1 MSITV
6 RDLLKLPALKQ
17 SRLVAGAGGLDRI
30 VSSISVLETVDL
42 DMLPSTIFQN
52 NQPNT
57 GEIVITGFLNCTDN
71 EKLQCALVQRLSDEG
86 EVGIILYYVGLC
98 VPKVGEKLKALC
110 DALDFVLIC
119 MPEGTLSFRY
129 SEVIYDVME
138 AVICDRMEEH
148 MHFTNEL
155 LGEISR
161 MPRRCYSVDTMLQLI
176 SKRLHVFMLLADK
189 NFRVLNSVSWPAG
202 ADNPLESM
210 LELGWEL
217 PSPGWEP
224 YSPEPESF
232 LYRLPLFSSGERQM
246 ELMLLKTGNPLRRET
261 ASEVVDL
268 VQLAV
273 NLWNSNHDAVEV
285 TELIR
290 AMVQDEPLKLRG
302 LASIFGVNTAALH
315 VMGILRPQSLWDS
328 AAADQ
333 VKCGLREILAA
344 HFDAVVVGTY
354 EGAVMFFTSPFPS
367 LAEEQQ
373 ITGYILGLLDHLALH
388 ATLTWCTQLDNTTQV
403 AKCYELHQAFLNDAR
418 NIYPTQRVFHR
429 HELEFAQRCRNLIS
443 QGEDALQLYLRIL
456 DQISQK
462 TEGDDFIE
470 TLSVFLLDTDSSL
483 TETSRRM
490 YLHKNTI
497 KYRIRRCS
505 DLVGYRIGTL
515 PETIPLYTALAVRR
529 MLA

>member
-1 MSITV
+1 MSITA

-17 SRLVAGAGGLDRI
+17 SKLVAGAGGLDRI
-30 VSSISVLETVDL
+30 VSSISVLETVEL
-42 DMLPSTIFQN
+42 DMLPSIIFQN
-52 NQPNT
+52 DQPNT
-57 GEIVITGFLNCTDN
+57 GEIVITGFLNCADD
-71 EKLQCALVQRLSDEG
+71 EALQCALVQRLSDVG

-138 AVICDRMEEH
+138 AVICDRMEY

-161 MPRRCYSVDTMLQLI
+161 MPRHRYSVDTMLQLI
-176 SKRLHVFMLLADK
+176 SKRLHVFMLLTDRS
-189 NFRVLNSVSWPAG
+189 FRVLNSVSWPAD
-202 ADNPLESM
+202 ADNPLEAL
-210 LELGWEL
+210 LERGREL
-217 PSPGWEP
+217 PPPGWEP
-224 YSPEPESF
+224 YSPEPGSF
-232 LYRLPLFSSGERQM
+232 LYRLPLFSSGEKRM
-246 ELMLLKTGNPLRRET
+246 ELLLLKAGNPLRRET

-290 AMVQDEPLKLRG
+290 AIVQDEPLKMRG
-302 LASIFGVNTAALH
+302 LAGIFGVDVSALH
-315 VMGILRPQSLWDS
+315 VMGILRPKTPWDA

-333 VKCGLREILAA
+333 VKCGLQEILAP
-344 HFDAVVVGTY
+344 HFDAVVVGVY
-354 EGAVMFFTSPFPS
+354 EGAVMFFTNPFPS
-367 LAEEQQ
+367 LVEKQQ
-373 ITGYILGLLDHLALH
+373 ITDYILGLLDHLALC

-403 AKCYELHQAFLNDAR
+403 AECYELHQAFLNDAR

-429 HELEFAQRCRNLIS
+429 HELEFAQRCRNIIS
-443 QGEDALQLYLRIL
+443 QGEDALRLYLRIL

-505 DLVGYRIGTL
+505 DLVGYRIGSL
-515 PETIPLYTALAVRR
+515 PETMPLYTALAIRR